1 MRRRAGDGP
10 HLGRSGLHVIAA
22 LSRLPR
28 SLAVPLLIV
37 GALLPVGVAAE
48 DYSLQ
53 GPLRERDMTPLH
65 LARLEMM
72 PAAASS
78 ALGDGWAI
86 ETDLTY
92 TNTFAKSA
100 RVSAYLEARG
110 SRQPFT
116 QADANALLA
125 APGNLV
131 YLDGEFGLLA
141 TTVHYQASER
151 LGFFFTL
158 PVYFFTGGAFD
169 SIIEAYHRT
178 FGLAEED
185 RPFVSRNELSVVY
198 RVGRE
203 TVAEIGNPGSGI
215 SDPILGARFRL
226 LPPSSRWDLI
236 LETALKAGVRGPGAL
251 STGGS
256 DLGAQLALHRF
267 FGRSGVYLDVS
278 AVHFGGPY
286 PEARYDRRVVP
297 AYTAAYEFGLTHH
310 TSTVF
315 QLYFSPSVFVHTGV
329 DELDQPKYEVL
340 GGLRTQRGPVTWY
353 LDLIENIV
361 HNNNTPDVGAQIGAT
376 WKPAGR

>member
-1 MRRRAGDGP
+1 MRTAAP
-10 HLGRSGLHVIAA
+10 LPLAA
-22 LSRLPR
+22 LCAAL
-28 SLAVPLLIV
+28 LAV
-37 GALLPVGVAAE
+37 GAAAQ

-65 LARLEMM
+65 LTRLEMM
-72 PAAASS
+72 PAAASA
-78 ALGDGWAI
+78 ALGAGWTV
-86 ETDLTY
+86 ETELTH

-100 RVSAYLEARG
+100 RVDGYLEARG
-110 SRQPFT
+110 GRQPFT

-125 APGNLV
+125 RPGNLL

-141 TTVHYQASER
+141 TTAHYQWNER

-158 PVYFFTGGAFD
+158 PVYYFTGGAFD

-203 TVAEIGNPGSGI
+203 TVSEIGSPASGL
-215 SDPILGARFRL
+215 SDPIVGARYRL
-226 LPPSSRWDLI
+226 LPAARRWDLI
-236 LETALKAGVRGPGAL
+236 LESAVKIAVRRPGAL

-256 DLGAQLALHRF
+256 DLGVQLALHRF

-278 AVHFGGPY
+278 AVRPGGPY
-286 PEARYDRRVVP
+286 PEGPYDRRVVP
-297 AYTAAYEFGLTHH
+297 AYTAAYELGLTHR
-310 TSTVF
+310 TSTVL
-315 QLYFSPSVFVHTGV
+315 QLYFSPSVFLHTGV

-340 GGLRTQRGPVTWY
+340 GGLRTQRGALTWY
-353 LDLIENIV
+353 VDLIENIV
-361 HNNNTPDVGAQIGAT
+361 HNNNTPDVGAQLGAT
-376 WKPAGR
+376 WKVGGR